1 MGSSRAARPEPGRHT
16 VAVNVVIVVVV
27 VLLAAAGF
35 GLVWGGSAERA
46 DSSLANPGANL
57 LVPRGAPSDA
67 APLTRTGSGRG
78 TRTGA
83 TPETS
88 SAPTTTPIAAPTPV
102 TAPAPVG
109 IPIGPAP
116 VVSRVAT
123 ADRVLFLG
131 IDDGLTR
138 DPAVL
143 DFLAANRIPFTA
155 FVVASPLTV
164 DPSYWARARAIG
176 GTIEAHTLTHP
187 NLTKLSADQVRREVC
202 GSADAIEA
210 ATGTRPT
217 LFRPP
222 YGAYNDTVRA
232 VATQCGFAAL
242 VMWKGST
249 NDGRVDLQEQVLK
262 PGDILL
268 MHWRPDLLQN
278 LQNVVALAREQG
290 FRIAKLESYLQPL
303 P

>member
-1 MGSSRAARPEPGRHT
+1 MEPRPGAPRGPGQHS
-16 VAVNVVIVVVV
+16 ALVNVAIAAAVV
-27 VLLAAAGF
+27 VLVAGGF
-35 GLVWGGSAERA
+35 ALVRGGSSE
-46 DSSLANPGANL
+46 PT
-57 LVPRGAPSDA
+57 A
-67 APLTRTGSGRG
+67 APPAAPRPVATDAPAVRAGAGRSVDARTKPGR
-78 TRTGA
+78 A
-83 TPETS
+83 TT
-88 SAPTTTPIAAPTPV
+88 ATTTPIAAPPPA

-109 IPIGPAP
+109 APTGPAP
-116 VVSRVAT
+116 AIARVAT
-123 ADRVLFLG
+123 TEPVLFLG
-131 IDDGLTR
+131 IDDGNTR

-143 DFLAANRIPFTA
+143 DYLAANRIPFTA
-155 FVVASPLTV
+155 FVVAGPLTA
-164 DPSYWARARAIG
+164 DPPFWARARAIG

-187 NLTKLSADQVRREVC
+187 TLTKLSPDQVRREVC

-222 YGAYNDTVRA
+222 YGAYNDTVRSI
-232 VATQCGFAAL
+232 ATQCGFAAL

-290 FRIAKLESYLQPL
+290 FRIARLEDYLQPV